1 MDLCGQLAWE
11 IGSFWGQPKHWLING
26 HPMPQLG
33 EFGGVS
39 PTSEIGLPRWCSSK
53 ECPCQCRRHRVDP
66 WVGKIPWRRKW
77 QPTPVFLPGKLDGQ
91 RSLAGSSPHQEL
103 DMTERDWAPTSEIS
117 VGPRCEYC
125 KAPSL
130 LLLSSGL
137 RPLPALLMTLQVGPC
152 LRGLGASA
160 YDLPSLCTSSYQP
173 QVKPSMVRFISLIQP
188 GSSCVPYDFPHL
200 QWNWQEKA
208 KHPVKTFLQP
218 RNIWN
223 IDPA

>member
-1 MDLCGQLAWE
+1 MVNWRIFVDSWPEKSGPSE
-11 IGSFWGQPKHWLING
+11 GSPSINWSVHG
-26 HPMPQLG
+26 VQIATPIPQLG

-53 ECPCQCRRHRVDP
+53 ECPCQCRRHRVNP

-77 QPTPVFLPGKLDGQ
+77 QPTPVFLPGKLHGQ
-91 RSLAGSSPHQEL
+91 RSLADSSPHQEL
-103 DMTERDWAPTSEIS
+103 DILSETGLQLQRYAWVLIVNAPKPHPFFS
-117 VGPRCEYC
+117 VLG
-125 KAPSL
+125 S
-130 LLLSSGL
+130 
-137 RPLPALLMTLQVGPC
+137 VGPC

-173 QVKPSMVRFISLIQP
+173 QVKSSTVRFISLIQP
-188 GSSCVPYDFPHL
+188 GSSWVPYDFPHL

-208 KHPVKTFLQP
+208 KTFLQP